1 MPEQRCRRGRCRRKR
16 WISYIPEDHP
26 FISPSKELIP
36 NSVFLT
42 FEEIEII
49 RLIDIENMT
58 QQEAAAQLGISRKTL
73 WNDLQRVRRKVA
85 HAIIHGHP
93 LCAVHGD
100 YKIKQKQE
108 ETNDAA
114 R

>member
-1 MPEQRCRRGRCRRKR
+1 MPEQRYRRGRCRRKR
-16 WISYIPEDHP
+16 WISYVPEDHP
-26 FISPSKELIP
+26 FIPSHHGLIP

-58 QQEAAAQLGISRKTL
+58 QQEAATQLGVSRKTL

-85 HAIIHGHP
+85 HAIIHGHQ

-100 YKIKQKQE
+100 YKIKQEQE
-108 ETNDAA
+108 K
-114 R
+114 